1 MKKIKR
7 LSLLL
12 TSMYDGY
19 GTSDAVGISYF
30 RKYSN
35 ELEKFDFG
43 IILQHQMNLN
53 WHHQYVL
60 DFILSTPFLWESLQ
74 NDFWV
79 GMLVRPNIRPELSG
93 LIDQVSYFVDIEFLS
108 RYLGIDALAYVI
120 ESSLV
125 GEADKRNIFDY
136 FKKTPYGL
144 VPSAL
149 DVEDLD
155 GIYFADKGL
164 LQNLQKNLCSNFGFD
179 MVRFNENNVHEY
191 MQNLS
196 ERTV

>member
-1 MKKIKR
+1 MQEIKK

-19 GTSDAVGISYF
+19 GTSGAVGISYF
-30 RKYSN
+30 RKYSD
-35 ELEKFDFG
+35 ELEEFNFE
-43 IILQHQMNLN
+43 IILQHQMSLN

-60 DFILSTPFLWESLQ
+60 DFILSTPFLWGSLP

-79 GMLVRPNIRPELSG
+79 GMLVRPNIRPKISG
-93 LIDQVSYFVDIEFLS
+93 LIDEVSYFVDIEFLS
-108 RYLGIDALAYVI
+108 RYLGIDALAYVV

-136 FKKTPYGL
+136 FEKMPYGL
-144 VPSAL
+144 VPSVH

-155 GIYFADKGL
+155 GVYFADKSL
-164 LQNLQKNLCSNFGFD
+164 LQDLQKNLCSNFGFD
-179 MVRFNENNVHEY
+179 LVHFDENNIHEY
-191 MQNLS
+191 MKNLG
-196 ERTV
+196 ERIV